1 MTNLFVQFKSDEA
14 CPSSPTKLTPTS
26 KIPIR
31 TANAAKRAKQLNN
44 ENYDDS
50 GLTPEEIERIK

>member
-1 MTNLFVQFKSDEA
+1 MFNLKSDE

-50 GLTPEEIERIK
+50 GLTAEEIERIK